1 MTSRLLAFSILALS
15 LVGCSNAAKM
25 RAQEREK
32 VSLSSGLYC
41 DFVNGDEYAD
51 VEVQLN
57 IEMAKRCDAGRD
69 FTLTS
74 YKNSSEI
81 HGLVYCCALARKD
94 EKPAPTFTEIKPE
107 AAKVA
112 PPAPKPAPAPVAA
125 PVAPPVPAPVT
136 AKPVAAPEAPAP
148 KAAPAPAAKPAPAKP
163 AVQVINSGDDLLE

>member
-94 EKPAPTFTEIKPE
+94 EKPAPTFTEIKQ
-107 AAKVA
+107 VA
-112 PPAPKPAPAPVAA
+112 PPAPKPAPAPVVAPVAA
-125 PVAPPVPAPVT
+125 PVAAPAPVA
-136 AKPVAAPEAPAP
+136 AKPAVAPEAPAP
-148 KAAPAPAAKPAPAKP
+148 KAAPAPAPAAKPAPVKP
-163 AVQVINSGDDLLE
+163 PVQVINSGDDLLE

>member
-57 IEMAKRCDAGRD
+57 IEMAKRCDVGRD

-94 EKPAPTFTEIKPE
+94 EKPAPAFTEIKQE
-107 AAKVA
+107 AKVA
-112 PPAPKPAPAPVAA
+112 PHAPKAAPAPVIAPAAA
-125 PVAPPVPAPVT
+125 PVVAPPVA
-136 AKPVAAPEAPAP
+136 AKPAVAPEVPAP

-163 AVQVINSGDDLLE
+163 PVQVINSGDDLLE